1 MSDQLKAIQ
10 STVGVTADGKWGPN
24 TQAAVAAKMGV
35 ANDLKAIQTKA
46 GVTADGIY
54 GPNTERAIAVELD
67 CVIATPAP
75 APSSDLKMSDRGM
88 ALIRKWEGFAKDLKN
103 GYVEAYPDPA
113 TGGAPWTIGIGLT
126 GSGIVK
132 GTRWTYAKAEEEFKK
147 EAESTYAAQVRKSIG
162 SNPTTQDQFDA
173 MTSLCFNIGGGNF
186 GSSTLVKKHNA
197 GDYEGAAQQFRV
209 WNKANGQVMQGLVNR
224 RADEEKMYRGQW
236 TG

>member
-1 MSDQLKAIQ
+1 MSEQLKLIQ
-10 STVGVTADGKWGPN
+10 QKVGVTADG
-24 TQAAVAAKMGV
+24 V
-35 ANDLKAIQTKA
+35 
-46 GVTADGIY
+46 Y
-54 GPNTERAIAVELD
+54 GPNTENAIAVALD
-67 CVIATPAP
+67 CVYVPPAP
-75 APSSDLKMSDRGM
+75 APSSGLKLSDRGE
-88 ALIRKWEGFAKDLKN
+88 AIIRKWEGFAKDLKN
-103 GYVEAYPDPA
+103 GYVQAYPDPA
-113 TGGAPWTIGIGLT
+113 TGAAPWTIGIGLT
-126 GSGIVK
+126 GSDIK
-132 GTRWTYAKAEEEFKK
+132 QGTQWTYEYASQRFKE